1 MHSYPLIYV
10 SRLGEVPWR
19 ESLPSNISLLFLPPF
34 HSTLSVA
41 IFSGNAFTED
51 LTGPL
56 STLLAFPNNRIAVG
70 TEGQRDRQQVQVG
83 HDAVPLIPAVKG

>member
-56 STLLAFPNNRIAVG
+56 STLLAFPNSG
-70 TEGQRDRQQVQVG
+70 WEWDRG
-83 HDAVPLIPAVKG
+83 IDSKFKWGIMPSPCLIPAVKG